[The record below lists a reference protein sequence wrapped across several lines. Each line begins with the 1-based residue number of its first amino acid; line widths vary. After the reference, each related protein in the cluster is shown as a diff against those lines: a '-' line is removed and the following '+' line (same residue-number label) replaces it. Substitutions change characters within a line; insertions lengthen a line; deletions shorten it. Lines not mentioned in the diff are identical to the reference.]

1 MKFTVIMPIPSRAYQ
16 RYRGSFHEAGL
27 ISRAGPRN
35 DLLALGCSG
44 RVQRRHL
51 GATRL
56 PLEERNLDGDA
67 PSLPHRQR
75 AERVAKTEAN
85 LNAIRTARG
94 RLERKSGKY
103 TCELCS
109 AAFGKLKNYDQHL
122 QGKQHRTNAA
132 AVEDIWE
139 RFMACSGLWLS
150 AEAESAAGMEGSD
163 EHGGRTYSAENQ
175 TLAQMDVVKAWN
187 PGELEDF
194 PMRASGEGCMSPA
207 TRFQDLSLYMK
218 ARLLKYVSE
227 LMPYYPELPNIVARM
242 AVSSPQHLRVKE
254 LFEVVTADLTIRR
267 SRCRCRSLTHF
278 LAPPLP
284 PLQQSF
290 EAFKLLENFVVAAKK
305 HRQID
310 HILDVACGHGL
321 VGMLLAYR
329 FCTHT

>member
-1 MKFTVIMPIPSRAYQ
+1 MRWQSILVVVLLLPAPGVVPGTLRAPSAFCMKFTAPIPSLYASIKHRAYQ
-16 RYRGSFHEAGL
+16 RYRGSFHEAG
-27 ISRAGPRN
+27 PRN
-35 DLLALGCSG
+35 DLLALDCSG

-51 GATRL
+51 NAAQL

-67 PSLPHRQR
+67 PTW
-75 AERVAKTEAN
+75 AKAQAN

-103 TCELCS
+103 TCELCN

-150 AEAESAAGMEGSD
+150 AEAESAEGTEGSD

-187 PGELEDF
+187 PGELEAF

-254 LFEVVTADLTIRR
+254 LFE
-267 SRCRCRSLTHF
+267 
-278 LAPPLP
+278 
-284 PLQQSF
+284 SF

-329 FCTHT
+329 YFTHT